1 MTQSNYLNF
10 RIPFMNV
17 EEQRQIVD
25 FLDQKCAEIDQTISE
40 KQQQFETL
48 VEYKKSLIY
57 EYITG
62 KKEVA

>member
-1 MTQSNYLNF
+1 MKLIYQRMGPKCL
-10 RIPFMNV
+10 
-17 EEQRQIVD
+17 EQMLRT
-25 FLDQKCAEIDQTISE
+25 EIDQTISE

-48 VEYKKSLIY
+48 AEYKKSLIY